1 MTTEFFKKLSSDF
14 TQILDSS
21 EDYDVIIEVG
31 EEQNSQLYLIHSIIL
46 RNRSPYFRKHLPILA
61 RDEFDIREIKKP
73 YIPVRVFDII
83 IR

>member
-31 EEQNSQLYLIHSIIL
+31 EEQLYLIHSIIL
-46 RNRSPYFRKHLPILA
+46 RNRSPYFQKHLPILA
-61 RDEFDIREIKKP
+61 RDEFEIREIKKP
-73 YIPVRVFDII
+73 YIPVKVFDII
-83 IR
+83 I